1 VKTITVTWMNGEC
14 EVYRVQNIRDEGGIL
29 TLSSPNEYS
38 QPDRHIPLAN
48 VRIWT
53 VER

>member
-1 VKTITVTWMNGEC
+1 MKTVTVTWMNDQQETF
-14 EVYRVQNIRDEGGIL
+14 RVQSIRDEGGIL

-38 QPDRHIPLAN
+38 QPVRNIPLAN

-53 VER
+53 VDQ